1 MIYKNKFK
9 ELLII
14 KKGDEIITDSN
25 TAIYTQKS
33 MVSLK
38 HKRILF
44 ISNKIKKQHQGGR
57 EKLTYLNIKIIKEL
71 FNENFF
77 LYEVKKKK

>member
-25 TAIYTQKS
+25 TAIHT
-33 MVSLK
+33 
-38 HKRILF
+38 
-44 ISNKIKKQHQGGR
+44 
-57 EKLTYLNIKIIKEL
+57 
-71 FNENFF
+71 
-77 LYEVKKKK
+77 

>member
-25 TAIYTQKS
+25 TEIYT
-33 MVSLK
+33 
-38 HKRILF
+38 
-44 ISNKIKKQHQGGR
+44 
-57 EKLTYLNIKIIKEL
+57 
-71 FNENFF
+71 
-77 LYEVKKKK
+77 